1 MIQVRAATILETA
14 RLVLREMVLADLD
27 FVASM
32 LADPEVMRY
41 WPRCYTRDEAE
52 AWVRRQRE
60 RYQRHGHGYWLAL
73 ARGTG
78 RPVGQ
83 AGLLLSKVEGRQE
96 AALGYIIHRPFWRL
110 GYATEAAAACR
121 DYAFDRAGKKRVIA
135 LVRPENVP
143 SQGVALK
150 IGMRPEGSTQYEGS
164 LHLIFAAHRRGTG
177 DPGPRG
183 PGAERFAIV
192 PGRRSRSW

>member
-1 MIQVRAATILETA
+1 MRAATVLVTE

-41 WPRCYTRDEAE
+41 WPRCYTRAEAE

-60 RYQRHGHGYWLAL
+60 RYRRHGHGYWLAL
-73 ARGTG
+73 DKATG
-78 RPVGQ
+78 QPVGQ
-83 AGLLLSKVEGRQE
+83 AGLLLSKVEGRME
-96 AALGYIIHRPFWRL
+96 AALGYIVHRSFWRR

-121 DYAFDRAGKKRVIA
+121 DYAFDHANKDRVIA

-143 SQGVALK
+143 SQRVALK
-150 IGMRPEGSTQYEGS
+150 IGMRPEGSAQYEGF
-164 LHLIFAAHRRGTG
+164 LHLIFAIRKGS
-177 DPGPRG
+177 
-183 PGAERFAIV
+183 
-192 PGRRSRSW
+192 SR